1 MASFILVHGAWHG
14 AWCWHKVVSRLSDAG
29 HRAVAIDLP
38 SHGAD
43 RTPRAEVTMQRYA
56 ERVANA
62 IDAEREPVV
71 LVGHS
76 MGGLAI
82 SEAAESRP
90 QRIRSLA
97 YLSAFIPPLPGSPE
111 AGPSDPL
118 PLMAHTTLGADGHSL
133 EIAPEA
139 ATQFFYADCSDEDT
153 AFALDAL
160 CPQATAV
167 FGSRFELSEANFG
180 SVPRD
185 YIECLNDAALP
196 PERQQQIHQRAAC
209 RKVYRLEAS
218 HSPFF
223 SMPGELCEILCD
235 IANQSAR
242 V

>member
-1 MASFILVHGAWHG
+1 MASFVLVHGAWHG
-14 AWCWHKVVSRLSDAG
+14 AWCWRKVVSRLSDAG

-56 ERVANA
+56 EAIADA
-62 IDAEREPVV
+62 IDAEREPVI

-82 SEAAESRP
+82 SQAAELRP

-97 YLSAFIPPLPGSPE
+97 YLSAFIPVPGSPE
-111 AGPSDPL
+111 TGRSDPL
-118 PLMAHTTLGADGHSL
+118 PLMAHVTPGDDGHSL
-133 EIAPEA
+133 EISPED
-139 ATQFFYADCSDEDT
+139 ATQYFYADCSDEDT
-153 AFALDAL
+153 AFALGEL
-160 CPQATAV
+160 CPQATGV
-167 FGSRFELSEANFG
+167 FGSRFELSETKFA

-196 PERQQQIHQRAAC
+196 PERQQQIHQRVSC
-209 RKVYRLEAS
+209 RKVYRLAAS

-223 SMPGELCEILCD
+223 SIPGELCEVLCD
-235 IANQSAR
+235 IASQPSR
-242 V
+242 L